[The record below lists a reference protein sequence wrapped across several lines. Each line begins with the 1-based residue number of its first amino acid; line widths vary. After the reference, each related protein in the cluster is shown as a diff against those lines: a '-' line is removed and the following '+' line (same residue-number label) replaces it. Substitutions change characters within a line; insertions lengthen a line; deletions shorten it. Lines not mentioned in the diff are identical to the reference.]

1 MYEITSDQEL
11 DQLVWSITNE
21 SSIGL
26 RELPEMYESGNGV
39 ETALAEATWQMATKP

>member
-11 DQLVWSITNE
+11 DQLLWSITNE
-21 SSIGL
+21 STICQ

-39 ETALAEATWQMATKP
+39 AAALAEATWQMAAKP